1 MKLYAFDFEVFAHD
15 WLVVFKD
22 IADNEFTVFHNDNYG
37 VKQFVTEDKLFIGFN
52 SKFYDRFILQAVL
65 CGADNR
71 MVKEINDF
79 IIDGN
84 MGWEHWFIRE
94 NKAWFN
100 IADIMDDMQ
109 IGMTLKAIEGHLGMN
124 IEESTVPFDIDRP
137 LTEQELEEVIRYC
150 KHDVDVTERL
160 VKIRKPYLKTKLT
173 LGRLAGID
181 DMKAL
186 YATNAKLTAMF
197 LQAEPKEWN
206 DERNYKYPD
215 NLKTERIPK
224 KVFAFFDR
232 MHNPAVDDKEL
243 FNSKLEFQLQ
253 NCTCVVGFGGVHAA
267 LDNYIEESEENE
279 ENSLV

>member
-52 SKFYDRFILQAVL
+52 SKSYDRFILQAVL

-79 IIDGN
+79 IIGGG
-84 MGWEHWFIRE
+84 MGWEHWFLQE

-100 IADIMDDMQ
+100 MADISDDMQ
-109 IGMTLKAIEGHLGMN
+109 IGLSLKAIEGHLGMN
-124 IEESTVPFDIDRP
+124 IEESTVSFDIDRP

-150 KHDVDVTERL
+150 KHDVDVTESL

-224 KVFAFFDR
+224 EVFAFFDR

-267 LDNYIEESEENE
+267 MDNYIEESEENE

>member
-1 MKLYAFDFEVFAHD
+1 MIYVFDVEVFKHD
-15 WLVVFKD
+15 WLIVFKN
-22 IADNEFTVFHNDNYG
+22 ISTGEYTIIHNDNYA
-37 VKQFVTEDKLFIGFN
+37 VKQFMTMDKLLVGFN
-52 SKFYDRFILQAVL
+52 NKHYDNYILKGIL
-65 CGADNR
+65 CGADNILL
-71 MVKEINDF
+71 KEINDF
-79 IIDGN
+79 ILNGN
-84 MGWEHWFIRE
+84 MGFEHWFLKE
-94 NKAWFN
+94 NQGYFN
-100 IADIMDDMQ
+100 TFDIMDDIQ
-109 IGMTLKAIEGHLGMN
+109 QGLSLKAIEGHLGLN
-124 IEESTVPFDIDRP
+124 IEESSVSFDIDRP
-137 LTEQELEEVIRYC
+137 LTQKELEETIKYC

-160 VKIRKPYLKTKLT
+160 VKIRKPYLETKLA
-173 LGRLAGID
+173 LGRLEGID

-224 KVFAFFDR
+224 EVFAFFDR

-243 FNSKLEFQLQ
+243 FNSKLKFQLQ

>member
-52 SKFYDRFILQAVL
+52 SKSYDRFILQAVL

-79 IIDGN
+79 IIGGG
-84 MGWEHWFIRE
+84 MGWEHWFLQE

-100 IADIMDDMQ
+100 VADISDDMQ
-109 IGMTLKAIEGHLGMN
+109 IGLSLKAIEGHLGMN

-232 MHNPAVDDKEL
+232 MHNPEVDDKEL

-253 NCTCVVGFGGVHAA
+253 NYTCVVGFGGVHAA